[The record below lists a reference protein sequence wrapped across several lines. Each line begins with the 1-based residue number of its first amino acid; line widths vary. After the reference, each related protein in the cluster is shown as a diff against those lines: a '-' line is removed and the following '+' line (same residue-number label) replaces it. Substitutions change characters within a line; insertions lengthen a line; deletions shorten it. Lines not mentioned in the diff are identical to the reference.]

1 MSCFVVNDYHVSA
14 LVAWALRREL
24 LPFGVSPDALAH
36 ELASA
41 NRAAYSERYAGRY
54 DSELAPY
61 GGLDR
66 SAGADLEPVAIV
78 KACDCLA
85 YQACDWSAWDESEAA
100 AHLAAIRAAALA
112 MVNGGR
118 YLPDVGGRD
127 LPGYDAAAW
136 ELVEPEPAEPEPA
149 AILDR
154 ESLEFLQVMR
164 ELAAT
169 REQLA
174 ALAARA
180 ADLVAAL
187 DRELPASARHH
198 AAGERFN
205 VRAALA
211 ALAAGGAA

>member
-54 DSELAPY
+54 DSDLSPF

-66 SAGADLEPVAIV
+66 LAGLDLDTGRDLAPVAVV
-78 KACDCLA
+78 KACDCLT
-85 YQACDWSAWDESEAA
+85 YQACDWSGWDESEAA

-118 YLPDVGGRD
+118 YLPNVGGRD

-136 ELVEPEPAEPEPA
+136 ELAEPE
-149 AILDR
+149 L
-154 ESLEFLQVMR
+154 
-164 ELAAT
+164 
-169 REQLA
+169 
-174 ALAARA
+174 
-180 ADLVAAL
+180 
-187 DRELPASARHH
+187 
-198 AAGERFN
+198 
-205 VRAALA
+205 
-211 ALAAGGAA
+211 AGGAA